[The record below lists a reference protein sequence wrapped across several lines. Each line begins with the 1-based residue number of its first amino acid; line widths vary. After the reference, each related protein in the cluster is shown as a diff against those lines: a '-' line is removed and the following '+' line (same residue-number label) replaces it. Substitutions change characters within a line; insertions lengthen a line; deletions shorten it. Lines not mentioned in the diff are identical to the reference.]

1 MIYATSF
8 SEGLRSDPL
17 LKVSEWANE
26 YRVLA
31 PTQHQSQ
38 ENGEQ
43 KEPLI

>member
-8 SEGLRSDPL
+8 SEGLKPDPE

-31 PTQHQSQ
+31 PTAAS
-38 ENGEQ
+38 
-43 KEPLI
+43 EPGIALSIKVRM